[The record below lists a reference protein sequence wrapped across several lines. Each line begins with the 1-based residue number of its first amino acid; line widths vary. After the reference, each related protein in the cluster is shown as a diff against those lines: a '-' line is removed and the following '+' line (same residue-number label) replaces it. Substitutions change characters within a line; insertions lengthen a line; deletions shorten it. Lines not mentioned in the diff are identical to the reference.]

1 MKTFLTIAAIMLATT
16 AHASKP
22 NDNGP
27 CTTGNAIFCGIQGE
41 TGPAG
46 PAGPQGP
53 QGEAGPK
60 GDAGPA
66 GPQGEAGRDGIDG
79 ATGATGATGAA
90 GRDGADG
97 AAGRDG
103 IDGADGAD
111 GAAGA
116 TGPAG
121 ADGAAGADGPAGRDG
136 QDFDASGH
144 AAALASSTAIG
155 SLQIMDPFEGE
166 ITWSIGLGGQFDGD
180 SAIAAGVR
188 YGFTGN
194 LSAYASIATS
204 LDGAGTSYGVGMS
217 GRF

>member
-1 MKTFLTIAAIMLATT
+1 MKRTIIIAVAATLLSSA
-16 AHASKP
+16 AHAAP
-22 NDNGP
+22 NP
-27 CTTGNAIFCGIQGE
+27 ASCSPGNAVFCTS
-41 TGPAG
+41 TGPQGPTG

-53 QGEAGPK
+53 QG
-60 GDAGPA
+60 DTGPA
-66 GPQGEAGRDGIDG
+66 GPQGAD
-79 ATGATGATGAA
+79 

-97 AAGRDG
+97 ATGAAGADGADGIDGANGRDG

-111 GAAGA
+111 GA

-121 ADGAAGADGPAGRDG
+121 AAGRDG
-136 QDFDASGH
+136 IDGRDGADFNATHH

-155 SLQIMDPFEGE
+155 SLHIIDPFAGE
-166 ITWSIGLGGQFDGD
+166 TTWSIGLGGQFDGD

-188 YGFTGN
+188 YGFTDS
-194 LSAYASIATS
+194 LSGYASIATA